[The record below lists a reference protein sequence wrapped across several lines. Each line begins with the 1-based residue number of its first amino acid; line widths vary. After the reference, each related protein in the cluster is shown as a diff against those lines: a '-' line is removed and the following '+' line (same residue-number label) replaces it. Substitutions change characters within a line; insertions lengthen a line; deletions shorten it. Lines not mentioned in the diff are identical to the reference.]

1 VKYTGL
7 LGNDIQY
14 SQSPQIHNEYYKLNG
29 FDFKYKLFDLQ
40 KDEIKYFIEN
50 LNNNNIIGFN
60 VTIPYKEHIINFL
73 NQVMYPANEIG
84 AVNTVVLTKDKLSSK
99 NKLIGYNTDYAGF
112 IKSLQ
117 VEGINSLNGSALI
130 IGNGGAAK
138 SVFFALKD
146 LGIKS
151 IDITGRNREKILEQ
165 FSQID
170 KFIEFNSVI
179 NCNDYDI
186 IINCTP
192 LGGTKHLEEFTLE
205 LENISE
211 KNIFYDL
218 NYLPEKTKFLQQGE
232 KNGAKIVNGKNML
245 KFQAHFAIDIWEA
258 SSKEQ
263 EDK

>member
-29 FDFKYKLFDLQ
+29 FDFKYKLFDL
-40 KDEIKYFIEN
+40 KKNEIKYFIEN
-50 LNNNNIIGFN
+50 LDNNNIIGFN
-60 VTIPYKEHIINFL
+60 VTIPYKEHIINCL

-84 AVNTVVLTKDKLSSK
+84 AVNTVVLTKDKL
-99 NKLIGYNTDYAGF
+99 IGYNTDYLGF
-112 IKSLQ
+112 MKSLQ
-117 VEGINSLNGSALI
+117 VEGINSLKGSALI

-146 LGIKS
+146 LGINS
-151 IDITGRNREKILEQ
+151 IDITGRNKQKILEQ
-165 FSQID
+165 FPKID

-179 NCNDYDI
+179 NCGNYDI

-192 LGGTKHLEEFTLE
+192 LGGTNHLEELTLE

-263 EDK
+263 EEK